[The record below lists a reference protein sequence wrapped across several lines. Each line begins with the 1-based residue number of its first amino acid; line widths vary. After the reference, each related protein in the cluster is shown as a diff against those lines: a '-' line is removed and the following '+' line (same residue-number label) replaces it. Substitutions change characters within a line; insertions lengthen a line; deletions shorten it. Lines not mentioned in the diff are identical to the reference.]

1 MPEDSVPLRPLAL
14 ALIIALT
21 RQGSLSGIGCVSP
34 CQGRGALNSRGVVP
48 PPSDRQFAER
58 APVTVVKGG
67 QGCVSP
73 SGRMCQSF
81 TAVKMPKR
89 GGEFGDREEPGWGCH
104 RLTFPLGLAFLNTL
118 GRERVGRSG

>member
-21 RQGSLSGIGCVSP
+21 RQGSLSGIGCVSS
-34 CQGRGALNSRGVVP
+34 CQGRGALNSRGVVL

-58 APVTVVKGG
+58 APVTVVEGG

-73 SGRMCQSF
+73 SDRMCQSF
-81 TAVKMPKR
+81 KAV
-89 GGEFGDREEPGWGCH
+89 
-104 RLTFPLGLAFLNTL
+104 
-118 GRERVGRSG
+118 